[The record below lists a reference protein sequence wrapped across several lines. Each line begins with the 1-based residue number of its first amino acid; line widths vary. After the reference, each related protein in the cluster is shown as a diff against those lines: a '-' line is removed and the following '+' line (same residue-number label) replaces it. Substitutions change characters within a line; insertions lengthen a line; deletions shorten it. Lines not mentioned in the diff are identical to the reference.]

1 MYDDNRWNDYANLF
15 DSNTFEIAARI
26 VGVHLGLRRS
36 QYRSD
41 GFAVFT
47 PPDAQYDL
55 QRARQQIHG
64 ASPDGLP
71 SITMSGV
78 GVDDVRF
85 PSLDLLAPILARV
98 PSPSRKLLVFLPM
111 HAAIQGRPGTLQAA
125 VIAACK
131 AQVAQLAR
139 EHGANVIDW
148 MIELPITTD
157 DSNYWDTAH
166 FRVGVARQVERG
178 LIDAVVGSTDAADG
192 TYRLLVR

>member
-1 MYDDNRWNDYANLF
+1 MYDDNRSNVYANLF
-15 DSNTFEIAARI
+15 DSNTVEIAARI

-36 QYRSD
+36 QYRND

-55 QRARQQIHG
+55 QRAQRIAGRPPVDHHVGCRRRRRQVSVARPARADTG
-64 ASPDGLP
+64 ASW
-71 SITMSGV
+71 ST
-78 GVDDVRF
+78 
-85 PSLDLLAPILARV
+85 
-98 PSPSRKLLVFLPM
+98 SRKLLVFLPM
-111 HAAIQGRPGTLQAA
+111 HVAIQGRPGTLQAA

-139 EHGANVIDW
+139 GHGANVIDW
-148 MIELPITTD
+148 MIKSPITTD